1 MDRAFDRAQGSVICL
16 WVGLSTERVC
26 GRGVAGVD
34 TACRRPVRVTQA
46 LSTESVRTGLC
57 GQGVLRGPTGPTTG
71 LWSGWTEP
79 TIDPVLAYASG
90 YLYQP

>member
-46 LSTESVRTGLC
+46 LSC
-57 GQGVLRGPTGPTTG
+57 GRGCADRVHRPYHRAVVGVDG
-71 LWSGWTEP
+71 
-79 TIDPVLAYASG
+79 AYHRPCASLSSG